1 MGDVLAVCSG
11 YNLDSKVILHVLET
25 ETFLTNSYMRHE
37 LHTIPNRIYF
47 NPNDSKML
55 FLLFDYSIEVL
66 HYESVFEKFST
77 TFDQDK
83 LVKLKYTYEF
93 NEKINLI

>member
-1 MGDVLAVCSG
+1 
-11 YNLDSKVILHVLET
+11 
-25 ETFLTNSYMRHE
+25 MRHE
-37 LHTIPNRIYF
+37 LHTIPNRIYS